1 MNWKRLL
8 GLTCGGVL
16 LLSAVPVVAEEP
28 IKIGWI
34 GSLTGDQ
41 AVLGVN
47 ESSMIKMLVEET
59 NAAGGILGRQV
70 ELFTYDTKGD
80 ANEAINA
87 TRRIIAQDKVCAI
100 LGPNASGQCIAI
112 ASVLEQMKVPDIST
126 VATNPKV
133 TLNYDEATGQFTTV
147 KPYNFRVCFTDP
159 YQGAIAA
166 GFAFDELK
174 ATKAAIL
181 YDVSDDYSSG
191 LTQYFEEI
199 FVSKGGEIVERE
211 AFKSEDVEFKAQL
224 TNILAADADVLSL
237 PCFYIQAALIAKQAR
252 ELGIEA
258 TLLGGDGW
266 PSDQL
271 FVMAKEAL
279 QGAYFVNH
287 LDVNDPAFAELKT
300 RFEAKFN
307 IPLDLNGFMAHDAYL
322 TLVAAIEIAC
332 SDDSQ
337 AITDALTEITVQGV
351 TGTIQ
356 LSKDDHNPVGKE
368 GSITKIA
375 GEGYEFVMKYGLG
388 Q

>member
-1 MNWKRLL
+1 M
-8 GLTCGGVL
+8 
-16 LLSAVPVVAEEP
+16 
-28 IKIGWI
+28 
-34 GSLTGDQ
+34 
-41 AVLGVN
+41 
-47 ESSMIKMLVEET
+47 
-59 NAAGGILGRQV
+59 
-70 ELFTYDTKGD
+70 
-80 ANEAINA
+80 
-87 TRRIIAQDKVCAI
+87 
-100 LGPNASGQCIAI
+100 
-112 ASVLEQMKVPDIST
+112 
-126 VATNPKV
+126 
-133 TLNYDEATGQFTTV
+133 
-147 KPYNFRVCFTDP
+147 
-159 YQGAIAA
+159 
-166 GFAFDELK
+166 
-174 ATKAAIL
+174 
-181 YDVSDDYSSG
+181 
-191 LTQYFEEI
+191 
-199 FVSKGGEIVERE
+199 
-211 AFKSEDVEFKAQL
+211 
-224 TNILAADADVLSL
+224 
-237 PCFYIQAALIAKQAR
+237 
-252 ELGIEA
+252 GIEA

-322 TLVAAIEIAC
+322 TLVAAIEKAG

>member
-1 MNWKRLL
+1 MKKVFSLL
-8 GLTCGGVL
+8 CVAML
-16 LLSAVPVVAEEP
+16 LLTAFSVMGEEP
-28 IKIGWI
+28 VKIGWI
-34 GSLTGDQ
+34 GSLTGEQ
-41 AVLGVN
+41 AVFGAN

-70 ELFTYDTKGD
+70 ELITYDTKGD

-133 TLNYDEATGQFTTV
+133 TLNYDEAAGKFTTV

-174 ATKAAIL
+174 AGKAAIL
-181 YDVSDDYSSG
+181 YDISDDYSSG
-191 LTQYFEEI
+191 LTEFFEEI
-199 FVSKGGEIVERE
+199 FIGKGGVVVSKE

-224 TNILAADADVLSL
+224 TNVLAADADVLFVPS
-237 PCFYIQAALIAKQAR
+237 FYKQAALIAKQAR
-252 ELGIEA
+252 ELGIKA

-271 FVMAKEAL
+271 FIMAKEAL
-279 QGAYFVNH
+279 QGSYFVNH
-287 LDVNDPAFAELKT
+287 LDVNDPAFAELKE
-300 RFEAKFN
+300 RFESRYN
-307 IPLDLNGFMAHDAYL
+307 ITLDLNGFMAHDAYV
-322 TLVAAIEIAC
+322 TLVAAINHAGIDNGEAIAK
-332 SDDSQ
+332 
-337 AITDALTEITVQGV
+337 ALTEVTVQGL
-351 TGTIQ
+351 TGTIK
-356 LSKDDHNPVGKE
+356 LSPEDHNPVGKE
-368 GSITKIA
+368 GSITKIS

>member
-8 GLTCGGVL
+8 GLTCVVVL

-166 GFAFDELK
+166 GFAFDELT

-224 TNILAADADVLSL
+224 TNILAADADVLFL
-237 PCFYIQAALIAKQAR
+237 PCFYKQAALIAKQAR

-322 TLVAAIEIAC
+322 TLVAAIEKAG